1 MRLSAF
7 LFSKAMP
14 KSWIITCLINFLIA
28 SLLGLILRYAFVG
41 EIDFNFRF
49 LTHAHSHIA
58 MLGWLYLMLYS
69 FIVYRFLSNIRKIYH
84 YLFFITQF
92 AVIGM
97 LFSFPFQ
104 GYAAFSIVFSSLH
117 IFTTYFF
124 VKLILK
130 DLKPF
135 NSIDKQFIRAAL
147 WFMVISTIGIWC
159 LPISIVLFGK
169 NSDAYNI
176 AIQTFLHFQ
185 FNGWFVFGVIGLFI
199 KFLTKYP
206 IEKNQHLKKALGW
219 LILSVVFTLALPIS
233 WFIKLP
239 TLNIIN
245 SLGVIFQ
252 LIGFYHLIVALKKP
266 LSTFLSSA
274 TLYIKSLIFF
284 ILISIIIKV
293 LFQSFSVFPDVN
305 EASIQIRN
313 LVIGFIHLLMLGV
326 ISGALLLFL
335 SLEGVFN
342 QNKWIARIG
351 LGLFILGFVLSEF
364 YLFLQGGMYYLN
376 LGELPLYHK
385 SLLLFSAFIG
395 GGVFLFLLSVLFMQK
410 KQSQ

>member
-1 MRLSAF
+1 
-7 LFSKAMP
+7 MP
-14 KSWIITCLINFLIA
+14 KTWITTGLINFLIA
-28 SLLGLILRYAFVG
+28 ALLGLVLRYAFIG

-49 LTHAHSHIA
+49 LTHAHSHVA

-69 FIVYRFLSNIRKIYH
+69 FIVYRYIPHIRKIYH
-84 YLFFITQF
+84 YLFLVTQI

-117 IFTTYFF
+117 IFASYFF

-135 NSIDKQFIRAAL
+135 KTIDKKFIRTAL

-159 LPISIVLFGK
+159 LPISIVIFGK

-185 FNGWFVFGVIGLFI
+185 FNGWFIFGVIGLFI
-199 KFLTKYP
+199 NYLTNHP
-206 IEKNQHLKKALGW
+206 TEKNQQLKKALGW

-239 TLNIIN
+239 ALNILN

-252 LIGFYHLIVALKKP
+252 LIGFYHLIIALKKP
-266 LSTFLSSA
+266 LNTFLSS
-274 TLYIKSLIFF
+274 TTFYIKTLVYF
-284 ILISIIIKV
+284 ILISMVIKV
-293 LFQSFSVFPDVN
+293 LFQSFSVVPEVN

-326 ISGALLLFL
+326 ISGALLFFL
-335 SLEGVFN
+335 SLEGVFK
-342 QNKWIARIG
+342 QRKIVAQIG
-351 LGLFILGFVLSEF
+351 LGLFMLGFVLSEA
-364 YLFLQGGMYYLN
+364 YLFLQGVMYYFN
-376 LGELPLYHK
+376 LGEISAYHQ
-385 SLLLFSAFIG
+385 SLFVWSAFI
-395 GGVFLFLLSVLFMQK
+395 VLGIMLVLINVIATNK
-410 KQSQ
+410 KSD

>member
-1 MRLSAF
+1 
-7 LFSKAMP
+7 MP
-14 KSWIITCLINFLIA
+14 KTWITTGLINFLIA
-28 SLLGLILRYAFVG
+28 ALLGLVLRYAFIG

-49 LTHAHSHIA
+49 LTHAHSHVA

-69 FIVYRFLSNIRKIYH
+69 FIVYRYIPHIRKIYH
-84 YLFFITQF
+84 YLFLVTQI

-117 IFTTYFF
+117 IFASYFF

-135 NSIDKQFIRAAL
+135 KTIDKKFIRTAL
-147 WFMVISTIGIWC
+147 WFMVVSTLGIWC
-159 LPISIVLFGK
+159 LPVSIVVFGK
-169 NSDAYNI
+169 NSEAYNI

-185 FNGWFVFGVIGLFI
+185 FNGWFMFSVIGLFV
-199 KFLTKYP
+199 KFLMKYS
-206 IEKNQHLKKALGW
+206 IKKNTSLNKALGW

-239 TLNIIN
+239 VLNIIN

-252 LIGFYHLIVALKKP
+252 LIGFYHLIIALKKP
-266 LSTFLSSA
+266 LNTFLSSA
-274 TLYIKSLIFF
+274 TFYIKTLVYF
-284 ILISIIIKV
+284 ILISMLIKV
-293 LFQSFSVFPDVN
+293 LFQSFSVVPEVN

-326 ISGALLLFL
+326 ISGALLFFL
-335 SLEGVFN
+335 SLEGVFK
-342 QNKWIARIG
+342 QRKIVAQIG
-351 LGLFILGFVLSEF
+351 LGLFMLGFVLSEA
-364 YLFLQGGMYYLN
+364 YLFLQGVMYYFN
-376 LGELPLYHK
+376 LGEISAYHQ
-385 SLLLFSAFIG
+385 SLFVWSAFI
-395 GGVFLFLLSVLFMQK
+395 VLGIMLVLINVIATNK
-410 KQSQ
+410 KSD

>member
-1 MRLSAF
+1 
-7 LFSKAMP
+7 MP
-14 KSWIITCLINFLIA
+14 KTWITTGLINFLIA
-28 SLLGLILRYAFVG
+28 ALLGLVLRYAFIG

-49 LTHAHSHIA
+49 LTHAHSHVA

-69 FIVYRFLSNIRKIYH
+69 FIVYRYIPHIRKIYH
-84 YLFFITQF
+84 YLFLVTQI

-117 IFTTYFF
+117 IFASYFF

-135 NSIDKQFIRAAL
+135 KTIDKKFIRTAL
-147 WFMVISTIGIWC
+147 RFMVISTIGIWC
-159 LPISIVLFGK
+159 LPISIVIFGK

-185 FNGWFVFGVIGLFI
+185 FNGWFIFGVIGLFI
-199 KFLTKYP
+199 KYLTNHP
-206 IEKNQHLKKALGW
+206 TEKNQQLKKALGW

-239 TLNIIN
+239 VLNIIN

-252 LIGFYHLIVALKKP
+252 LIGFYHLIIALKKP
-266 LSTFLSSA
+266 LNTFLSS
-274 TLYIKSLIFF
+274 TTFYIKTLVYF
-284 ILISIIIKV
+284 ILISMVIKV
-293 LFQSFSVFPDVN
+293 LFQSFSVVPEVN

-326 ISGALLLFL
+326 ISGALLFFL
-335 SLEGVFN
+335 SLEGVFK
-342 QNKWIARIG
+342 QRKIVAQIG
-351 LGLFILGFVLSEF
+351 LGLFMLGFVLSEA
-364 YLFLQGGMYYLN
+364 YLFLQGVMYYLN
-376 LGELPLYHK
+376 LGEISAYHQ
-385 SLLLFSAFIG
+385 SLFVWSAFI
-395 GGVFLFLLSVLFMQK
+395 VLGIMLVLINVIATNK
-410 KQSQ
+410 KSD

>member
-1 MRLSAF
+1 M
-7 LFSKAMP
+7 
-14 KSWIITCLINFLIA
+14 
-28 SLLGLILRYAFVG
+28 GLILRYAFVG

>member
-7 LFSKAMP
+7 LFSKTMP
-14 KSWIITCLINFLIA
+14 KSWVITCLINFLIA
-28 SLLGLILRYAFVG
+28 TMLGLVLRYAFIG

-49 LTHAHSHIA
+49 LTHAHSHVA

-69 FIVYRFLSNIRKIYH
+69 FIVYRFLPNIRKIYH

-104 GYAAFSIVFSSLH
+104 GYAAFSILFSSLH
-117 IFTTYFF
+117 IFASYFF

-135 NSIDKQFIRAAL
+135 TTINKQFIRAAL

-159 LPISIVLFGK
+159 LPISIVVFGK

-185 FNGWFVFGVIGLFI
+185 FNGWFIFGIIGLFI
-199 KFLTKYP
+199 KFLTNHLTK
-206 IEKNQHLKKALGW
+206 KNTQLKKALGW
-219 LILSVVFTLALPIS
+219 LILSVVFTLALPIN
-233 WFIKLP
+233 WFVKLP

-252 LIGFYHLIVALKKP
+252 LIGFYHLIVTLIKP
-266 LSTFLSSA
+266 LNTFLSSA
-274 TLYIKSLIFF
+274 TFYIKTLVYF
-284 ILISIIIKV
+284 ILISMIVKV
-293 LFQSFSVFPDVN
+293 VFQSFSVVPEVN
-305 EASIQIRN
+305 EASIQIRY

-342 QNKWIARIG
+342 HNKLFVRIG
-351 LGLFILGFVLSEF
+351 LSLFILGFVLSEI
-364 YLFLQGGMYYLN
+364 YLFLQGAMYYFN
-376 LGELPLYHK
+376 LGEITAYHK
-385 SLLLFSAFIG
+385 SLFVFSAFIG
-395 GGVFLFLLSVLFMQK
+395 GGVFLFLLSVLLK
-410 KQSQ
+410 KQK

>member
-1 MRLSAF
+1 
-7 LFSKAMP
+7 MP
-14 KSWIITCLINFLIA
+14 KTWITTGLINFLIA
-28 SLLGLILRYAFVG
+28 ALLGLVLRYAFIG

-49 LTHAHSHIA
+49 LTHAHSHVA

-69 FIVYRFLSNIRKIYH
+69 FIVYRYIPHIRKIYH
-84 YLFFITQF
+84 YLFLVTQI

-117 IFTTYFF
+117 IFASYFF

-135 NSIDKQFIRAAL
+135 KTIDKKFIRTAL

-159 LPISIVLFGK
+159 LPISIVIFGK
-169 NSDAYNI
+169 NSEAYNI

-185 FNGWFVFGVIGLFI
+185 FNGWFIFGVIGLFI
-199 KFLTKYP
+199 KYLTNHP
-206 IEKNQHLKKALGW
+206 TEKNQQLKKALGW

-239 TLNIIN
+239 VLNIIN

-252 LIGFYHLIVALKKP
+252 LIGFYHLIIALKKP
-266 LSTFLSSA
+266 LNTFLSSA
-274 TLYIKSLIFF
+274 TFYIKTLVYF
-284 ILISIIIKV
+284 ILISMVIKV
-293 LFQSFSVFPDVN
+293 LFQSFSVVPEVN

-326 ISGALLLFL
+326 ISGALLFFL
-335 SLEGVFN
+335 SLEGVFK
-342 QNKWIARIG
+342 QRKIVAQIG
-351 LGLFILGFVLSEF
+351 LGLFMLGFVLSEA
-364 YLFLQGGMYYLN
+364 YLFLQGVMYYFN
-376 LGELPLYHK
+376 LGEISAYHQ
-385 SLLLFSAFIG
+385 SLFVWSAFI
-395 GGVFLFLLSVLFMQK
+395 VLGIMLVLINVIATNK
-410 KQSQ
+410 KSD

>member
-1 MRLSAF
+1 
-7 LFSKAMP
+7 MP
-14 KSWIITCLINFLIA
+14 KTWITTGLINFLIA
-28 SLLGLILRYAFVG
+28 ALLGLVLRYAFIG

-49 LTHAHSHIA
+49 LTHAHSHVA

-69 FIVYRFLSNIRKIYH
+69 FIVYRYIPHIRKIYH
-84 YLFFITQF
+84 YLFLVTQI

-117 IFTTYFF
+117 IFASYFF

-135 NSIDKQFIRAAL
+135 KTIDKKFIRTAL

-159 LPISIVLFGK
+159 LPISIVIFGK
-169 NSDAYNI
+169 NSEAYNI

-185 FNGWFVFGVIGLFI
+185 FNGWFIFGVIGLFI
-199 KFLTKYP
+199 KYLTNHP
-206 IEKNQHLKKALGW
+206 TEKNQQLKKALGW

-239 TLNIIN
+239 VLNIIN

-252 LIGFYHLIVALKKP
+252 LIGFYHLIIALKNP
-266 LSTFLSSA
+266 LNTFLSSA
-274 TLYIKSLIFF
+274 TFYIKTLVYF
-284 ILISIIIKV
+284 ILISMVIKV
-293 LFQSFSVFPDVN
+293 LFQSFSVVPEVN

-326 ISGALLLFL
+326 ISGALLFFL
-335 SLEGVFN
+335 SLEGVFK
-342 QNKWIARIG
+342 QRKIVAQIG
-351 LGLFILGFVLSEF
+351 LGLFMLGFVLSEA
-364 YLFLQGGMYYLN
+364 YLFLQGVMYYFN
-376 LGELPLYHK
+376 LGEISAYHQ
-385 SLLLFSAFIG
+385 SLFVWSAFI
-395 GGVFLFLLSVLFMQK
+395 VLGIMLVLINVIATNK
-410 KQSQ
+410 KSD

>member
-1 MRLSAF
+1 M
-7 LFSKAMP
+7 
-14 KSWIITCLINFLIA
+14 
-28 SLLGLILRYAFVG
+28 LGLVLRYAFIG

-69 FIVYRFLSNIRKIYH
+69 FIVYRYLPKIRKIYH
-84 YLFFITQF
+84 YIFFITQL

-117 IFTTYFF
+117 IFASYFF

-135 NSIDKQFIRAAL
+135 NTIDKKFIRAAL

-159 LPISIVLFGK
+159 LPISIVIFGK

-185 FNGWFVFGVIGLFI
+185 FNGWFIFGVIGLFI
-199 KFLTKYP
+199 NYIMTHQPKKL
-206 IEKNQHLKKALGW
+206 NSLKKALGW
-219 LILSVVFTLALPIS
+219 LVLSIIFTLALPLS
-233 WFIKLP
+233 WYIKLP
-239 TLNIIN
+239 PLNILN

-266 LSTFLSSA
+266 LNTFLSSA
-274 TLYIKSLIFF
+274 TLYIKTLVYF
-284 ILISIIIKV
+284 ILISMIVKV
-293 LFQSFSVFPDVN
+293 LFQSFSVFPEVN
-305 EASIQIRN
+305 EASVQIRN

-326 ISGALLLFL
+326 INDALLLFL
-335 SLEGVFN
+335 SLEGIFN
-342 QNKWIARIG
+342 HNKLFARIG
-351 LGLFILGFVLSEF
+351 LGLFILGFVLSEI

-385 SLLLFSAFIG
+385 SLLVFSALIG
-395 GGVFLFLLSVLFMQK
+395 GGVFLFLLSVLFMK
-410 KQSQ
+410 EEKN

>member
-1 MRLSAF
+1 
-7 LFSKAMP
+7 MP
-14 KSWIITCLINFLIA
+14 KTWITTGLINFLIA
-28 SLLGLILRYAFVG
+28 ALLGLVLRYAFIG

-49 LTHAHSHIA
+49 LTHAHSHVA

-69 FIVYRFLSNIRKIYH
+69 FIVYRYIPHIRKIYH
-84 YLFFITQF
+84 YLFFVTQI

-117 IFTTYFF
+117 IFASYFF

-135 NSIDKQFIRAAL
+135 KTIDKKFIRTAL
-147 WFMVISTIGIWC
+147 WFMVVSTLGIWC
-159 LPISIVLFGK
+159 LPVSIVVFGK
-169 NSDAYNI
+169 NSEAYNI

-185 FNGWFVFGVIGLFI
+185 FNGWFIFGVIGLFI
-199 KFLTKYP
+199 KYLTNHP
-206 IEKNQHLKKALGW
+206 TEKNQQLKKALGW

-239 TLNIIN
+239 VLNIIN

-252 LIGFYHLIVALKKP
+252 LIGFYHLIIALKKP
-266 LSTFLSSA
+266 LNTFLSSA
-274 TLYIKSLIFF
+274 TFYIKTLVYF
-284 ILISIIIKV
+284 ILISMVIKV
-293 LFQSFSVFPDVN
+293 LFQSFSVVPEVN

-326 ISGALLLFL
+326 ISGALLFFL
-335 SLEGVFN
+335 SLEGVFK
-342 QNKWIARIG
+342 QRKIVAQIG
-351 LGLFILGFVLSEF
+351 LGLFMLGFVLSEA
-364 YLFLQGGMYYLN
+364 YLFLQGVMYYFN
-376 LGELPLYHK
+376 LGEISAYHQ
-385 SLLLFSAFIG
+385 SLFVWSAFI
-395 GGVFLFLLSVLFMQK
+395 VLGIMLVLINVIATNK
-410 KQSQ
+410 KSD

>member
-1 MRLSAF
+1 
-7 LFSKAMP
+7 MP
-14 KSWIITCLINFLIA
+14 KTWITTGLINFLIA
-28 SLLGLILRYAFVG
+28 ALLGLVLRYAFIG

-49 LTHAHSHIA
+49 LTHAHSHVA

-69 FIVYRFLSNIRKIYH
+69 FIVYRYIPHIRKIYH
-84 YLFFITQF
+84 YLFLVTQI

-117 IFTTYFF
+117 IFASYFF

-135 NSIDKQFIRAAL
+135 DSIDKQFIRAAL
-147 WFMVISTIGIWC
+147 WFMVVSTLGIWC
-159 LPISIVLFGK
+159 LPVSIVVFGK
-169 NSDAYNI
+169 NSEAYNI

-185 FNGWFVFGVIGLFI
+185 FNGWFIFGVIGLFI
-199 KFLTKYP
+199 KYLTNHP
-206 IEKNQHLKKALGW
+206 TEKNQQLKKALGW

-239 TLNIIN
+239 VLNIIN

-252 LIGFYHLIVALKKP
+252 LIGFYHLIIALKKP
-266 LSTFLSSA
+266 LNTFLSS
-274 TLYIKSLIFF
+274 TTFYIKTLVYF
-284 ILISIIIKV
+284 ILISMVIKV
-293 LFQSFSVFPDVN
+293 LFQSFSVVPEVN

-326 ISGALLLFL
+326 ISGALLFFL
-335 SLEGVFN
+335 SLEGVFK
-342 QNKWIARIG
+342 QRKIVAQIG
-351 LGLFILGFVLSEF
+351 LSLFMLGFVLSEA
-364 YLFLQGGMYYLN
+364 YLFLQGVMYYFN
-376 LGELPLYHK
+376 LGEISAYHH
-385 SLLLFSAFIG
+385 SLFVWSAFI
-395 GGVFLFLLSVLFMQK
+395 VLGIMLVLINVIATNK
-410 KQSQ
+410 KSD

>member
-1 MRLSAF
+1 
-7 LFSKAMP
+7 MP
-14 KSWIITCLINFLIA
+14 KTWITTGLINFLIA
-28 SLLGLILRYAFVG
+28 ALLGLVLRYAFIG

-49 LTHAHSHIA
+49 LTHAHSHVA

-69 FIVYRFLSNIRKIYH
+69 FIVYRYIPHIRKIYH
-84 YLFFITQF
+84 YLFLVTQI

-117 IFTTYFF
+117 IFASYFF

-135 NSIDKQFIRAAL
+135 KTIDKKFIRTAL
-147 WFMVISTIGIWC
+147 WFMVVSTLGIWC
-159 LPISIVLFGK
+159 LPVSIVVFGK
-169 NSDAYNI
+169 NSEAYNI

-185 FNGWFVFGVIGLFI
+185 FNGWFMFSVIGLFV
-199 KFLTKYP
+199 KFLMKYS
-206 IEKNQHLKKALGW
+206 IKKNSSLNKALGW

-239 TLNIIN
+239 VLNIIN

-252 LIGFYHLIVALKKP
+252 LIGFYHLIIALKKP
-266 LSTFLSSA
+266 LNTFLSSA
-274 TLYIKSLIFF
+274 TFYIKTLVYF
-284 ILISIIIKV
+284 ILISMVIKV
-293 LFQSFSVFPDVN
+293 LFQSFSVVPEVN

-326 ISGALLLFL
+326 ISGALLFFL
-335 SLEGVFN
+335 SLEGVFK
-342 QNKWIARIG
+342 QRKIVAQIG
-351 LGLFILGFVLSEF
+351 LSLFMLGFVLSEA
-364 YLFLQGGMYYLN
+364 YLFLQGVMYYFN
-376 LGELPLYHK
+376 LGEISAYHQ
-385 SLLLFSAFIG
+385 SLFVWSAFI
-395 GGVFLFLLSVLFMQK
+395 VLGIMLVLINVIATNK
-410 KQSQ
+410 KSD

>member
-1 MRLSAF
+1 
-7 LFSKAMP
+7 MP
-14 KSWIITCLINFLIA
+14 KTWITTGLINFLIA
-28 SLLGLILRYAFVG
+28 ALLGLVLRYAFIG

-49 LTHAHSHIA
+49 LTHAHSHVA

-69 FIVYRFLSNIRKIYH
+69 FIVYRYIPHIRKIYH
-84 YLFFITQF
+84 YLFLVTQI

-117 IFTTYFF
+117 IFASYFF

-135 NSIDKQFIRAAL
+135 KTIDKKFIRTAL
-147 WFMVISTIGIWC
+147 RFMVISTIGIWC
-159 LPISIVLFGK
+159 LPISIVIFGK

-185 FNGWFVFGVIGLFI
+185 FNGWFIFGVIGLFI
-199 KFLTKYP
+199 KYLTNHP
-206 IEKNQHLKKALGW
+206 TEKNQQLKKALGW

-239 TLNIIN
+239 VLNIIN

-252 LIGFYHLIVALKKP
+252 LVGFYHLIIALKKP
-266 LSTFLSSA
+266 LNTFLSS
-274 TLYIKSLIFF
+274 TTFYIKTLVYF
-284 ILISIIIKV
+284 ILISMVIKV
-293 LFQSFSVFPDVN
+293 LFQSFSVVPEVN

-326 ISGALLLFL
+326 ISGALLFFL
-335 SLEGVFN
+335 SLEGVFK
-342 QNKWIARIG
+342 QRKIVTQIG
-351 LGLFILGFVLSEF
+351 LSLFMLGFVLSEI
-364 YLFLQGGMYYLN
+364 YLFLQGAMYYFN
-376 LGELPLYHK
+376 LGEISAYHQ
-385 SLLLFSAFIG
+385 SLFVWSAFI
-395 GGVFLFLLSVLFMQK
+395 VLGIMLVLINVIATNK
-410 KQSQ
+410 KSD

>member
-1 MRLSAF
+1 
-7 LFSKAMP
+7 MP
-14 KSWIITCLINFLIA
+14 KSWVITCLINFLIA
-28 SLLGLILRYAFVG
+28 SILGLVLRYAFIG

-69 FIVYRFLSNIRKIYH
+69 FIVYRYLPKIKKIYH
-84 YLFFITQF
+84 YIFFVTQF

-104 GYAAFSIVFSSLH
+104 GYAAFSIAFSSLH
-117 IFTTYFF
+117 IFASYFF

-135 NSIDKQFIRAAL
+135 NTIDKKFIRAAL

-185 FNGWFVFGVIGLFI
+185 FNGWFVFGIIGLFI
-199 KFLTKYP
+199 KFLTNHP

-245 SLGVIFQ
+245 SLGVVFQ

-274 TLYIKSLIFF
+274 TLYIKSMVFF
-284 ILISIIIKV
+284 ILISMVIKV
-293 LFQSFSVFPDVN
+293 LFQSLSVFPDVN

-342 QNKWIARIG
+342 QNKWIARVG
-351 LGLFILGFVLSEF
+351 LGLFILGFVLSEV
-364 YLFLQGGMYYLN
+364 YLFLQGAMYYFN
-376 LGELPLYHK
+376 LGEISFYHN
-385 SLLLFSAFIG
+385 SLFVFSAFIG
-395 GGVFLFLLSVLFMQK
+395 GGVFLFLLGALFMKK
-410 KQSQ
+410 KQNL

>member
-1 MRLSAF
+1 
-7 LFSKAMP
+7 MP
-14 KSWIITCLINFLIA
+14 KYWVVTSLINFLIA
-28 SLLGLILRYAFVG
+28 ALLGLVLRYAFIS

-69 FIVYRFLSNIRKIYH
+69 FIVYRYLPKIRKIYH
-84 YLFFITQF
+84 YLFFVTQS

-117 IFTTYFF
+117 IFASYFF

-135 NSIDKQFIRAAL
+135 TTIDKKFIRAAL

-159 LPISIVLFGK
+159 LPISIVVFGK

-185 FNGWFVFGVIGLFI
+185 FNGWFIFGMIGLFI
-199 KFLTKYP
+199 NYLTNHP
-206 IEKNQHLKKALGW
+206 IEKNQPLKKALGW

-239 TLNIIN
+239 ALNILN
-245 SLGVIFQ
+245 SVGVIFQ
-252 LIGFYHLIVALKKP
+252 LIGFYHLIIALKKP

-274 TLYIKSLIFF
+274 TLYIKSLVYF
-284 ILISIIIKV
+284 ILISMVIKV
-293 LFQSFSVFPDVN
+293 LFQSFSVFPEVN

-326 ISGALLLFL
+326 ASGALLLFL

-342 QNKWIARIG
+342 HNKWIARIG
-351 LGLFILGFVLSEF
+351 LGLFISGFVLSEF

-376 LGELPLYHK
+376 MGELPLYHK
-385 SLLLFSAFIG
+385 SLLVFSAFIG
-395 GGVFLFLLSVLFMQK
+395 GGVFLFLLSVLLLKIK
-410 KQSQ
+410 KLS

>member
-1 MRLSAF
+1 
-7 LFSKAMP
+7 MP
-14 KSWIITCLINFLIA
+14 KTWITTGLINFLIA
-28 SLLGLILRYAFVG
+28 ALLGLVLRYAFIG

-49 LTHAHSHIA
+49 LTHAHSHVA

-69 FIVYRFLSNIRKIYH
+69 FIVYRYIPHIRKIYH
-84 YLFFITQF
+84 YLFLVTQI

-117 IFTTYFF
+117 IFASYFF

-135 NSIDKQFIRAAL
+135 KTIDKKFIRTAL

-159 LPISIVLFGK
+159 LPISIVIFGK

-185 FNGWFVFGVIGLFI
+185 FNGWFIFGVIGLFI
-199 KFLTKYP
+199 KYLTNHP
-206 IEKNQHLKKALGW
+206 TEKNQQLKKALGW

-239 TLNIIN
+239 VLNIIN

-252 LIGFYHLIVALKKP
+252 LIGFYHLIIALKKP
-266 LSTFLSSA
+266 LNTFLSS
-274 TLYIKSLIFF
+274 TTFYIKTLVYF
-284 ILISIIIKV
+284 ILISMVIKV
-293 LFQSFSVFPDVN
+293 LFQSFSVVPEVN

-326 ISGALLLFL
+326 ISGALLFFL
-335 SLEGVFN
+335 SLEGVFK
-342 QNKWIARIG
+342 QRKIVAQIG
-351 LGLFILGFVLSEF
+351 LGLFMLGFVLSEA
-364 YLFLQGGMYYLN
+364 YLFLQGVMYYFN
-376 LGELPLYHK
+376 LGEISAYHQ
-385 SLLLFSAFIG
+385 SLFVWSAFI
-395 GGVFLFLLSVLFMQK
+395 VLGIMLVLINVIATNK
-410 KQSQ
+410 KSD

>member
-1 MRLSAF
+1 
-7 LFSKAMP
+7 MP
-14 KSWIITCLINFLIA
+14 KTWITTGLINFLIA
-28 SLLGLILRYAFVG
+28 ALLGLVLRYAFIG

-49 LTHAHSHIA
+49 LTHAHSHVA

-69 FIVYRFLSNIRKIYH
+69 FIVYRYIPHIRKIYH
-84 YLFFITQF
+84 YLFLVTQI

-117 IFTTYFF
+117 IFASYFF

-135 NSIDKQFIRAAL
+135 KTIDKKFIRTAL
-147 WFMVISTIGIWC
+147 WFMVVSTLGIWC
-159 LPISIVLFGK
+159 LPVSIVVFGK
-169 NSDAYNI
+169 NSEAYNI

-185 FNGWFVFGVIGLFI
+185 FNGWFIFGVIGLFI
-199 KFLTKYP
+199 KYLTNHP
-206 IEKNQHLKKALGW
+206 TEKNQQLKKALGW

-239 TLNIIN
+239 VLNIIN

-252 LIGFYHLIVALKKP
+252 LIGFYHLIIALKKP
-266 LSTFLSSA
+266 LNTFLSS
-274 TLYIKSLIFF
+274 TTFYIKTLVYF
-284 ILISIIIKV
+284 ILISMVIKV
-293 LFQSFSVFPDVN
+293 LFQSFSVVPEVN

-326 ISGALLLFL
+326 ISGALLFFL
-335 SLEGVFN
+335 SLEGVFK
-342 QNKWIARIG
+342 QRKIVAQIG
-351 LGLFILGFVLSEF
+351 LSLFMLGFVLSEA
-364 YLFLQGGMYYLN
+364 YLFLQGVMYYFN
-376 LGELPLYHK
+376 LGEISAYHH
-385 SLLLFSAFIG
+385 SLFVWSAFI
-395 GGVFLFLLSVLFMQK
+395 VLGIMLVLINVIATNK
-410 KQSQ
+410 KSD

>member
-1 MRLSAF
+1 
-7 LFSKAMP
+7 MP

-28 SLLGLILRYAFVG
+28 SLLGLVLRYAFIG

-49 LTHAHSHIA
+49 LTHAHSHVA

-69 FIVYRFLSNIRKIYH
+69 FIVYRFLPNIRKIYH

-117 IFTTYFF
+117 IFATYFF

-159 LPISIVLFGK
+159 LPVSIVVFGK

-199 KFLTKYP
+199 NYLTNHP
-206 IEKNQHLKKALGW
+206 TEKNQQLKKALGW
-219 LILSVVFTLALPIS
+219 LILSVVFTLALPVS

-239 TLNIIN
+239 VLNIIN

-252 LIGFYHLIVALKKP
+252 LIGFYHLIIALKRP
-266 LSTFLSSA
+266 LNTFLSSA
-274 TLYIKSLIFF
+274 TFYIKTLVYF
-284 ILISIIIKV
+284 ILISMIIKV
-293 LFQSFSVFPDVN
+293 LFQSFSVVPEVN
-305 EASIQIRN
+305 EASVQIRN

-342 QNKWIARIG
+342 RNKLFARIG

-376 LGELPLYHK
+376 LGELSFYHK
-385 SLLLFSAFIG
+385 SLLVFSAFIG
-395 GGVFLFLLSVLFMQK
+395 GGVFLFLLSVLLGGK
-410 KQSQ
+410 KQLATT